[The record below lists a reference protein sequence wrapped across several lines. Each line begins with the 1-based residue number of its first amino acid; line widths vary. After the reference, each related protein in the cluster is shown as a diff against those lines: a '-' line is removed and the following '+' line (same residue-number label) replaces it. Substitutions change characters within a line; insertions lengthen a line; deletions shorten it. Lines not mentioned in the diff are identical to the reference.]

1 MAQVQAVGSSGTGL
15 TTTTVTISSAGAGH
29 WLCIMHC
36 FNSDQITNVYDNKG
50 GSGAPW
56 TQAFAPDGTSRVGCW
71 YKENTAGGEV
81 TITTVF
87 SFGASWIAVV
97 VERDDV
103 PTSSSFDRQAHQLN
117 AATTAWNSGNTSA
130 TTNANDIAYGW
141 VGSFNVQT
149 YTPSGGYSSLSG
161 TGLTAGVVN
170 RAGSD
175 TGYFASLALS
185 STGVQA
191 FTGTASAANDQYT
204 GVVVFKLLSSG
215 VPVAWL
221 KA

>member
-1 MAQVQAVGSSGTGL
+1 MTITSS
-15 TTTTVTISSAGAGH
+15 GAGH
-29 WLCIMHC
+29 WLCILHC
-36 FNSDQITNVYDNKG
+36 FSSDQITSVTDNQ
-50 GSGAPW
+50 SQTW
-56 TQAFAPDGTSRVGCW
+56 TQAFVPDGTSRVGCW
-71 YKENTAGGEV
+71 YKENTAAGV
-81 TITTVF
+81 TSVTTNF
-87 SFGASWIAVV
+87 TFGATWIAVV
-97 VERDDV
+97 IERDDV
-103 PTSSSFDRQAHQLN
+103 PTSSSFDQHAHQLN
-117 AATTAWNSGNTSA
+117 TATTAFNSGNTAA

-141 VGSFNVQT
+141 VGSFSVET
-149 YTPSGGYSSLSG
+149 YAPSGGYSNLSG

-204 GVVVFKLLSSG
+204 GVVAFKLLSSG

-221 KA
+221 RA